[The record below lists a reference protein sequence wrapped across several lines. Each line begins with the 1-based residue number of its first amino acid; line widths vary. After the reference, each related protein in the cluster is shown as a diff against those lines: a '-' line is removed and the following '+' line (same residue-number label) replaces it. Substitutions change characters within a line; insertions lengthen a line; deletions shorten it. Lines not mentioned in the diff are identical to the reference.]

1 MSDNDRS
8 SAAEDLRRIIESAKR
23 LGVEMDEADALHWL
37 SSIAASK
44 GEHDVVFDIE
54 SGVFGHK
61 VTMLDFSPQELTRFR
76 EIGRLVELPDRPGV
90 VETALALSGSAAQ
103 SKIQTYPGDCDY
115 FERINIK
122 APTRDEACGILAD
135 LIREKALSAASGPN
149 YRLTEVRFG
158 SFPRDIVRDGRA
170 FKRGSSI
177 SWSASDIQTGQI
189 SGTTPDGEVCH
200 VRWEEA
206 AQDPSWC
213 KLDWIVADPAR
224 GKLANA
230 SNMLDVT
237 WEAPNGS
244 ITPLDGYLDAYFQE
258 IYLDAESLPIF
269 SKLARHVS
277 PDALDQ
283 YVTQLESEV
292 RKYIGEHPNYGKA
305 AKRMYNVF
313 RLTGRYQEAA
323 FIRELFDEPTTV
335 LYQMGTFLRTMDEA
349 LQPGSDI
356 SLDSVLAQADSLITQ
371 VVKAFEGD
379 AEAQVVKAL
388 LQLRGSL
395 AQRETGDAW
404 RSSVAAAE
412 QHVVNVINN
421 FFYDRLTSVPSIK
434 DYIETIQQA

>member
-1 MSDNDRS
+1 MSDNDGS
-8 SAAEDLRRIIESAKR
+8 SAAEDLRRIIESARR
-23 LGVEMDEADALHWL
+23 LGVEMDEADALNWL
-37 SSIAASK
+37 ASIAASK

-54 SGVFGHK
+54 AGVFGHK
-61 VTMLDFSPQELTRFR
+61 VTMLDFSPQELARFR

-122 APTRDEACGILAD
+122 ATTREEACNILAD
-135 LIREKALSAASGPN
+135 LIRDKALSAASGPN

-158 SFPRDIVRDGRA
+158 SFPSDVVKAGRI

-177 SWSASDIQTGQI
+177 SWSASDIQAGQI
-189 SGTTPDGEVCH
+189 SGTTPDGEACAI
-200 VRWEEA
+200 RWDEV
-206 AQDPSWC
+206 AQDPGWC
-213 KLDWIVADPAR
+213 KLDWIVADPVR

-237 WEAPNGS
+237 WEASDGS

-269 SKLARHVS
+269 SKLARQVS

-323 FIRELFDEPTTV
+323 YIRELFDEPTTV

-349 LQPGSDI
+349 LQPGSEI
-356 SLDSVLAQADSLITQ
+356 SAESILAQADSLITQ

-379 AEAQVVKAL
+379 AEAEVVKAL
-388 LQLRGSL
+388 LQLRSSL
-395 AQRETGDAW
+395 AQQEKGDVW
-404 RSSVAAAE
+404 LTRVSAAE

-421 FFYDRLTSVPSIK
+421 FFYDRLTCVPSIK
-434 DYIETIQQA
+434 EYIDAIQKV